1 MTATARLV
9 VDRTKSSQRTLPSNQ
24 NQAPCPV
31 ADLAVEAASIL
42 RAMKAMGHSELRDP
56 ETEDLELGDFP
67 LYREFDASPTGP
79 SAEYVTKALF
89 TRLYAVKNTVPHRRA
104 TSIKG
109 ALFQLYLS
117 GSLAGY
123 VSGSL
128 IDTKQNSRDMTT
140 IVENEETCERLLHSA
155 IAALQ
160 PMVEGDEDLAII
172 RRWFFNPWAEANT
185 ITDLAMTRAAALKA

>member
-1 MTATARLV
+1 MPQ
-9 VDRTKSSQRTLPSNQ
+9 SSRIG
-24 NQAPCPV
+24 
-31 ADLAVEAASIL
+31 ASS
-42 RAMKAMGHSELRDP
+42 GHS
-56 ETEDLELGDFP
+56 
-67 LYREFDASPTGP
+67 
-79 SAEYVTKALF
+79 
-89 TRLYAVKNTVPHRRA
+89 

-117 GSLAGY
+117 GNLAGY
-123 VSGSL
+123 VSGGL

-140 IVENEETCERLLHSA
+140 IVESEETCERLLHSA

-185 ITDLAMTRAAALKA
+185 ITDLAMTRAEALKG